1 MTCVSINSFVLLN
14 QLTSMFT
21 FQATVHELC
30 ILIHKKHHGMSC
42 LLMSPGALFH
52 MVHFVCRSSAAC
64 SPPGLSLRHG
74 CPTESRCLLG
84 NATPGVP
91 VDTARNRWVCAVC
104 WRSAFRGTWAEKQDV
119 TAHLVLSV
127 FSLHSHQL
135 ENCLLRGNEISVYA
149 VQPSPSNAFVLVNF
163 EQQGTC
169 ILFCWFWWNEF
180 NIKIFISSRTFLIF
194 LFSLIS
200 FILSAIFSDIPLKNK
215 CSKIPHYHTFFKA
228 FFQILTTHLRFRID
242 TLSNFKMLHNLSSF
256 KVCFLILIP
265 LKLFKMFNLP
275 WSLVLAL
282 L

>member
-1 MTCVSINSFVLLN
+1 
-14 QLTSMFT
+14 
-21 FQATVHELC
+21 
-30 ILIHKKHHGMSC
+30 
-42 LLMSPGALFH
+42 MSPGALFH

-64 SPPGLSLRHG
+64 SPPGLSLQHG